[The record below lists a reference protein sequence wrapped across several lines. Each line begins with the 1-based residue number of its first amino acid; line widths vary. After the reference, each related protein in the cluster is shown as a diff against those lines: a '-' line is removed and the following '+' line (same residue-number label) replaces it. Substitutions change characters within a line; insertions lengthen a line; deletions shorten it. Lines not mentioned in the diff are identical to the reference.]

1 MPIRSIWGLFLFAAI
16 LVGST
21 GSTMAHAQDFRDEFP
36 RVFTETPMGV
46 NLQTGRFRYFPFSL
60 SIGPF
65 QLQRGFNQSGLP
77 FLGRVRHRNLQT
89 VNGGSQPLTTV
100 EMGDSQLDFYQS
112 ETSVIPWNSAAVP
125 WKLERLTNSYR
136 LTSRDG
142 IIYTFTTHPSQPPS
156 GYTQPNATIDSIQ
169 YPDGHVITVRYSSA
183 GHLRFV
189 RSSLGYALIYDRG
202 SSPASVT
209 VCGYNLAVTFADE
222 NSSCAASTQKV
233 ILGYTAISGTPA
245 RNSDAAALPWIQASS
260 GTPWVNGGDYMLTSV
275 TDVSGH
281 VSTASYT
288 ANKQPLCMTFPAST
302 VCEFTNV
309 YGPQPGELAALT
321 KSDQV
326 RIQTAADGSII
337 NFGYDNPASFQGDD
351 PPQQPGGPP
360 VLSYAWM
367 EAPGYGVQGNYENGL
382 LRTLQ
387 APGNGPYAFEYDG
400 MEMRR
405 ATWVEGNNL
414 LILRDLLRNAYSIT
428 SNPKSGS
435 GEQPIVTSQTFPVP
449 NLYNNP
455 THCNAATVVCTK
467 PITQTDARG
476 NVTDFTYDTVHGGML
491 TQTSPVVTSPSG
503 SSVRPQT
510 RNSYVQRTAMVKDAS
525 GSFIAAG
532 PPVWL
537 LASTS
542 MCREGAASGNG
553 CAIAGDQVTTTF
565 EYGPTTGANN
575 LLLRGQVVD
584 AGGLSL
590 RTCYAYDAAGNRI
603 SETQPE
609 GTSAS
614 VPCS

>member
-1 MPIRSIWGLFLFAAI
+1 MGKLVIRNALMLAALFVAI
-16 LVGST
+16 AVG
-21 GSTMAHAQDFRDEFP
+21 GPARADDFRDSFP
-36 RVFTETPMGV
+36 PVFTETPMGV
-46 NLQTGRFRYFPFSL
+46 NLQTGTFRYFPYSL

-65 QLQRGFNQSGLP
+65 QLQRGMNQSNLP
-77 FLGRVRHRNLQT
+77 FLGNVWVHSISTSGGVSQDIVTVKIGQT
-89 VNGGSQPLTTV
+89 K
-100 EMGDSQLDFYQS
+100 LDFYLHQNGI
-112 ETSVIPWNSAAVP
+112 IPWSSAAVP
-125 WKLERLTNSYR
+125 WKLERLTSSYR

-142 IIYTFTTHPSQPPS
+142 TIYTFTTHSSQPPS
-156 GYTQPNATIDSIQ
+156 GYPLPNATIDSVQ
-169 YPDGHVITVRYSSA
+169 YPDGQLITVRYSAA
-183 GHLRFV
+183 GQLRFV
-189 RSSLGYALIYDRG
+189 RSSLGYALVYDYG
-202 SSPASVT
+202 VAPSALT
-209 VCGYNLAVTFADE
+209 ICGYNLATIFADE
-222 NSSCAASTQKV
+222 TSTCAASPLKV
-233 ILGYTAISGTPA
+233 TLGFSSISGTPVRGSEAA
-245 RNSDAAALPWIQASS
+245 RFPWMLASEGSPWASS
-260 GTPWVNGGDYMLTSV
+260 GDYLLTSI

-281 VSTASYT
+281 VSTVTYT
-288 ANKQPLCMTFPAST
+288 PSKLVQCVTMPAST

-309 YGPQPGELAALT
+309 YGPQAGELPALT
-321 KSDQV
+321 KPDQV
-326 RIQTAADGSII
+326 RGQTAADGSIYTY
-337 NFGYDNPASFQGDD
+337 GYDNPASFQGDD

-367 EAPGYGVQGNYENGL
+367 NAPGYAVQGNYENGL
-382 LRTLQ
+382 LKTLQ

-400 MEMRR
+400 VEMRR

-414 LILRDLLRNAYSIT
+414 LIIRDMLGNAGQIT
-428 SNPKSGS
+428 SNPKVGS
-435 GEQPIVTSQTFPVP
+435 SEQPIVTSQSFPP
-449 NLYNNP
+449 ANLYNNP
-455 THCNAATVVCTK
+455 THCNLATVLCTK
-467 PITQTDARG
+467 PMTQTDARG
-476 NVTDFTYDTVHGGML
+476 NVTDFTYDPVHGGLL
-491 TQTSPVVTSPSG
+491 TQTSPAVTSPSG